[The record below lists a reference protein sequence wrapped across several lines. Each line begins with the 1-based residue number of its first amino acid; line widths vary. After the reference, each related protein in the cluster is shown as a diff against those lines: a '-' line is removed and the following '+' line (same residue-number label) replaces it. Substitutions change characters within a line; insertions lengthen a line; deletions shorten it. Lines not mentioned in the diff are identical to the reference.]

1 MAFHD
6 RRTLDGVYSV
16 RQSAR
21 YIMNYRYA
29 EERMM
34 RMMAGWIALT
44 PQLPVKLEMARQVYE
59 DALHADALGKRL
71 GELRSQAHV
80 SRSPNE
86 AFTGLMDEIENKEQW
101 EDTIERL
108 VGIYRVMKP
117 HLVAHYS
124 AHVAAAN
131 PVYEP
136 PTLRI
141 LAHLMDDEK
150 RHIDRDA
157 VAEMRKLQPYVRP
170 YGTPSA
176 LWTLQELDARD
187 KHKLLTMTQTIAEHA
202 EIQLTHPSDFWP
214 LLRFHQG
221 PFDDKAI
228 IAEIDGPIGATSPKV
243 EVGSKYAFEISF
255 QQGILDPVAEYTVR
269 KALRQILDSVD
280 RVIAHFERL
289 IIDNPTW
296 IR

>member
-71 GELRSQAHV
+71 GELRSQAQV
-80 SRSPNE
+80 SRAPNE

-101 EDTIERL
+101 EDTVERL

-141 LAHLMDDEK
+141 LSHLMDDEK
-150 RHIDRDA
+150 RHIERGS
-157 VAEMRKLQPYVRP
+157 V
-170 YGTPSA
+170 
-176 LWTLQELDARD
+176 
-187 KHKLLTMTQTIAEHA
+187 LLND
-202 EIQLTHPSDFWP
+202 L
-214 LLRFHQG
+214 
-221 PFDDKAI
+221 
-228 IAEIDGPIGATSPKV
+228 
-243 EVGSKYAFEISF
+243 
-255 QQGILDPVAEYTVR
+255 
-269 KALRQILDSVD
+269 LDSAG
-280 RVIAHFERL
+280 AHRRAAQWQAHLEEILAAAGGVTGSPEDQPKAQRL
-289 IIDNPTW
+289 G
-296 IR
+296 RG